1 MGRSSPSE
9 EGERYVLQD
18 LETDVHLSL
27 MAPSR
32 RREPVELHEDE
43 DSDMTESVPE
53 LQRLRVLI
61 ADDVGPTRRFL
72 RAVLEHCRQFDVVGE
87 ADDGGASV
95 EMADNLQPDL
105 VLLDLSMP
113 EVDGATALRGIRN
126 VAPSTKVIIVSG
138 MNPELGAS
146 LLDTGATGFVPKGIP
161 PFELLDRLGS
171 ILDRPLTV
179 ECRESWEAILTE
191 HRAIVFS
198 ADPGT
203 RHIMTQVLERCGV
216 IVTAET
222 GTAPIMLQIVEGS
235 QPEVVVIDLSI
246 DGMTPTAIVADIS
259 AYSPLSKVI
268 VYSAFDIWRE
278 KALAAGAAA
287 FALEPRID
295 QLEEAIR
302 QVIGSS

>member
-1 MGRSSPSE
+1 
-9 EGERYVLQD
+9 VLQD

-32 RREPVELHEDE
+32 GYEPIEPSGDD
-43 DSDMTESVPE
+43 DSDMTESVSE
-53 LQRLRVLI
+53 LGRLRVLI

-95 EMADNLQPDL
+95 EMAGNLQPDI

-113 EVDGATALRGIRN
+113 EVDGATALRGIRS
-126 VAPSTKVIIVSG
+126 VAPSARVIIVSG
-138 MNPELGAS
+138 MNPKLGAS
-146 LLDTGATGFVPKGIP
+146 LLDTGAVGFVPKGIP

-179 ECRESWEAILTE
+179 KCREGWEAVLTE
-191 HRAIVFS
+191 HRGIVFS

-216 IVTAET
+216 VVTAEA
-222 GTAPIMLQIVEGS
+222 GTAPVMLQVVEGS
-235 QPEVVVIDLSI
+235 QPEVVVLDLSI
-246 DGMTPTAIVADIS
+246 DGMTPTAVIAEIHER
-259 AYSPLSKVI
+259 SPRSKVI

-287 FALEPRID
+287 FVLEPRTD
-295 QLEEAIR
+295 QLEVGIR
-302 QVIGSS
+302 QVIERS